1 MSVSAINQ
9 IKCYNISIVW
19 AKEKKLHEV
28 RCRCGFGKKKT
39 STARYPHDVAAC
51 DKNRMHGRYL
61 IVPESTYGSCH
72 MPLTP
77 RRITHG
83 GRVYEELSGDR
94 NEVTHTSTC
103 GPIALEIFFQALRP
117 PRKSAPHGFSHDETD
132 HCVRFYRRSGDI
144 NLSGMFER
152 VISYRLALHLL
163 STRIQ

>member
-1 MSVSAINQ
+1 MPVWLWKKDECGALSAR
-9 IKCYNISIVW
+9 S
-19 AKEKKLHEV
+19 
-28 RCRCGFGKKKT
+28 
-39 STARYPHDVAAC
+39 DVAAC
-51 DKNRMHGRYL
+51 DKNQMHGRYL

-117 PRKSAPHGFSHDETD
+117 PRKSAPHGSSHDETD
-132 HCVRFYRRSGDI
+132 HCVRFYRRGGDI
-144 NLSGMFER
+144 NLSGCSR
-152 VISYRLALHLL
+152 GLYHTRGSRSISSRQGSNRLEWC
-163 STRIQ
+163 